1 MPLPRLSELLKTIMV
16 PESQFED
23 MVRSTVGIELPPG
36 PSASIT
42 SIMETFEETLPL
54 PIELPALPTLGL
66 PLPPLPFFGGGE
78 SSKEEGSKESNE
90 VQTSAKPAQRITQ
103 PARPRPA
110 VRRGKVY

>member
-1 MPLPRLSELLKTIMV
+1 MPLPKLSELLGTIML
-16 PESQFED
+16 PESQFEN

-42 SIMETFEETLPL
+42 SIMETFEETFPL
-54 PIELPALPTLGL
+54 PTELPTLPTLGL

>member
-1 MPLPRLSELLKTIMV
+1 MPLPRLSELLKTIMP

-42 SIMETFEETLPL
+42 SIMETFEETFPL
-54 PIELPALPTLGL
+54 PTEFPTLPTLGL
-66 PLPPLPFFGGGE
+66 PLPPLPFLGEGE
-78 SSKEEGSKESNE
+78 SGKEEGSEESNE
-90 VQTSAKPAQRITQ
+90 VQISAKPAQRITQ
-103 PARPRPA
+103 PAGPKPA

>member
-1 MPLPRLSELLKTIMV
+1 MPLPRLSELLGTIML
-16 PESQFED
+16 PESQFEN

-42 SIMETFEETLPL
+42 SIMETFEETFPL
-54 PIELPALPTLGL
+54 PIELPTLPTLGL
-66 PLPPLPFFGGGE
+66 PLPPLPFLGEGG